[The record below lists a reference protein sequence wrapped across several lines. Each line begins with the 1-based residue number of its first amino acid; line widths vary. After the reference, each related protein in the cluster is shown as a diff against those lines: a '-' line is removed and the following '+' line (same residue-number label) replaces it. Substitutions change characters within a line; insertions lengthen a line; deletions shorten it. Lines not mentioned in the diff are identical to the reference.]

1 MSTVVMLLGALGY
14 SSLDVTSFLVKEEEE
29 RKMREQPYHVIGN
42 QLPCFL

>member
-14 SSLDVTSFLVKEEEE
+14 SSLNVMSFLVKEEES
-29 RKMREQPYHVIGN
+29 KMREPYHIIRN